1 MTQVREIVSVNVGQA
16 GCQLGHVVW
25 QQYNAEHAVEPNK
38 EWKPEHQLKKA
49 AELLKNDPPEPK
61 ADEED
66 DKGEQSN
73 DLVAKARTF
82 YDLTNSNLMIPRN
95 LFIDLEAS
103 CIQQIKK
110 SSMGKQFYD
119 EYYLHGKEDAANNFA
134 RGHYTVGKE
143 LMDVVNEKVKNI
155 VEACDNLQGFLMC
168 HAVGGGTG
176 SGLGMLILERLAV
189 DYRKKS
195 KIGFEIYPAPSISTC
210 IVEPYNGLLSTHW
223 LLDHTE
229 VSLVLDNEALYKIC
243 DKKLKLNKIQYRHLN
258 KLCAK
263 SISCMTSALRFE
275 GDLNVDMNEFQT
287 NLVPFPRLHFM
298 TSSYAPLTEQKKTD
312 GSSSVWDLLQEA
324 FNPDSFNVM
333 YSDFDVTED
342 KYMAISMNFRG
353 SVNSKEANTNIQ
365 KLKKMNK
372 VYFVEWMPT
381 GFKVGLNEIPCV
393 NLNEDVLKYASRT
406 CAMIGNNVAVNR
418 VFQERLSKKYDMMY
432 SQRAYVHWYVGEGME
447 EGEFS
452 EAREDLGFLE
462 KDYLD
467 VITEQ
472 ASDDNDEGGEDEF

>member
-1 MTQVREIVSVNVGQA
+1 MSKVREILSINVGQA

-25 QQYNAEHAVEPNK
+25 EQYNSEHKVERDTPWDPTKFLPEEEANNK
-38 EWKPEHQLKKA
+38 DTIANITQKVQ
-49 AELLKNDPPEPK
+49 
-61 ADEED
+61 
-66 DKGEQSN
+66 
-73 DLVAKARTF
+73 TF
-82 YDLTNSNLMIPRN
+82 YDISGDNNLIPRN
-95 LFIDLEAS
+95 IFVDLEAS
-103 CIQQIKK
+103 VVQQIKK
-110 SSMGKQFYD
+110 GPIGKQFD
-119 EYYLHGKEDAANNFA
+119 QNNFITGLEDAANNFA

-143 LMDVVNEKVKNI
+143 KMDVVNETVSRI
-155 VEACDNLQGFLMC
+155 VEACENIQGFLIC
-168 HAVGGGTG
+168 HAIGGGTG

-210 IVEPYNGLLSTHW
+210 IVEPYNALLSTHW

-229 VSLVLDNEALYKIC
+229 VSLVLDNEALYRIL
-243 DKKLKLNKIQYRHLN
+243 DKQLLCKKIQYEHLN

-263 SISCMTSALRFE
+263 SISCMTAALRFE

-298 TSSYAPLTEQKKTD
+298 TSSYAPLTDKKKD
-312 GSSSVWDLLQEA
+312 DSAKSVWELLQQA
-324 FNPDSFNVM
+324 FNPSLFNVK
-333 YSDFDVTED
+333 YADFDTTED

-353 SVNSKEANTNIQ
+353 KVNSKDANTNIQ

-372 VYFVEWMPT
+372 VQFVEWMPT
-381 GFKVGLNEIPCV
+381 GFKVGLNAIPCAA
-393 NLNEDVLKYASRT
+393 LNEDVVKYAERT

-418 VFQERLSKKYDMMY
+418 VFQDRLSKKYDMMY

-467 VITEQ
+467 VVTEQ
-472 ASDDNDEGGEDEF
+472 ASDENDDEENEEF

>member
-1 MTQVREIVSVNVGQA
+1 MGQVREIVSINVGQA
-16 GCQLGHVVW
+16 GCQLGELVW
-25 QQYNAEHAVEPNK
+25 QQYNAEHAV
-38 EWKPEHQLKKA
+38 KPGEAWNPAAQL
-49 AELLKNDPPEPK
+49 
-61 ADEED
+61 
-66 DKGEQSN
+66 
-73 DLVAKARTF
+73 AKAKDAGAETETASESQEKDATQKAQTF
-82 YDLTNSNLMIPRN
+82 YELANGGLMIPRN
-95 LFIDLEAS
+95 FFIDLELS
-103 CIQQIKK
+103 CVQQIRKGPQ
-110 SSMGKQFYD
+110 GKQFQED
-119 EYYLHGKEDAANNFA
+119 RCITGKEDAANNFA

-143 LMDVVNEKVKNI
+143 LMDTINEKI
-155 VEACDNLQGFLMC
+155 GQMVETCDNLQGFLMC

-229 VSLVLDNEALYKIC
+229 VSLVLDNEALYGICATELKIP
-243 DKKLKLNKIQYRHLN
+243 KIQYSDLN

-298 TSSYAPLTEQKKTD
+298 TSSYAPLTDKKKD
-312 GSSSVWDLLQEA
+312 DSAKSVWELLQQA
-324 FNPDSFNVM
+324 FNPTLFNVK
-333 YSDFDVTED
+333 YADFDTTED

-353 SVNSKEANTNIQ
+353 KVNSKDANTNIQ

-372 VYFVEWMPT
+372 VQFVEWMPT
-381 GFKVGLNEIPCV
+381 GFKVGLNAIPCAA
-393 NLNEDVLKYASRT
+393 LNEDVVKYAERT

-418 VFQERLSKKYDMMY
+418 VFQDRLSKKYDMMY

-472 ASDDNDEGGEDEF
+472 ASDENGDEGDEEF